1 MFQKIF
7 HFNYNL
13 YASVCLSVKV
23 PVTLKEM
30 VTAQQSNNNVV
41 VS

>member
-7 HFNYNL
+7 HFTYNL
-13 YASVCLSVKV
+13 YASMCLSVKV

-30 VTAQQSNNNVV
+30 VTAQSNNNVV

>member
-13 YASVCLSVKV
+13 YASMCLSVKV
-23 PVTLKEM
+23 PVTLQEM
-30 VTAQQSNNNVV
+30 VTAQSNNNVV